1 MPKRRK
7 ILFSLIGLAGI
18 FLCVLVIL
26 LVVTPRLINLE
37 SVKKEIQ
44 DRFAADMGAQ
54 IEYRRVNL
62 GFFPRPHVAISQ
74 LQFAMPQ
81 NVNGTVARLKIYP
94 KILPLFTGQIEIDA
108 VHSRAAE
115 ITVRLPAT
123 PMDKNISAAPFSFE
137 TLAEQLSTAI
147 SAIPTFK
154 IPSMVVR
161 VSNSRIDFVKGRKR
175 ILGLHNVNARTRRK
189 GNRIEFTAKCQS
201 NLWESI
207 AIKGE
212 YEASG
217 FKLSSQI
224 TINQLRPHAVADY
237 FFPKSAVKM
246 TNARADLTL
255 DLQIDGPDHLQA
267 VASGSIPYMYWHRS
281 NKDLKITDT
290 RFQCE
295 FQLNGRAISL
305 SLTKLDLQDPRLSL
319 AGRLNLNPEP
329 PGIQIDLEGGQ
340 IKVATI
346 QKIATALTEK
356 SETLSDIFEILRAGD
371 IQRIN
376 VGARVSN
383 WAQLADEKNYVI
395 RGSLAGGKIYIPE
408 VSLHLENVR
417 GDATIENGILRGEN
431 AEAQMGNSFGKKG
444 KVVIPLT
451 EDTAP
456 FHIEGLIQADL
467 SQLPPLLANLIEDDK
482 FKKELTF
489 VKKIEGTAVG
499 MLVIGEDSR
508 DVNVRIM
515 ASDIRLNADYQR
527 IPYPIVIT
535 AGNLRLD
542 GARMALTNIDAS
554 VGKSSL
560 TRLSSKFGW
569 GKSPALE
576 LSLKS
581 AKVDLAQLHAWLMQ
595 NKALEKDLKHFR
607 AVNGAVILQNANL
620 SGPLFKPGRWRLK
633 SRGDIQNLSLSSP
646 LLPGDLRVDRG
657 QLVFEG
663 DRLKI
668 ENWSAN
674 VGKSSLAQLTADLKW
689 GEPSTLTANSGQAVL
704 VLDEVYP
711 WLQSHES
718 LKQRLKSIRLFE
730 ILDGT
735 LVFRSLAFEG
745 PLSTENSSGMNLS
758 AAIEKWHIYSPKFP
772 TDVELVGG
780 DLLWRGTRID
790 LVETSARFGT
800 STIRR
805 LSLGKQW
812 GDKSL
817 FELTADSADIQI
829 AELYPWLISFEKLNR
844 MFKGYAATRGQL
856 ALSKLDLKGPVG
868 KSGTWQF
875 QLAGDLEGLVLE
887 SESFKAP
894 IEINTAKF
902 SAADTPGETNAH
914 ARFQL
919 DSARLGWEDSQMVL
933 EGNASYSA
941 NELFLDLKLA
951 ADLLTWEQVKQIT
964 GLEKNETTQEAPKL
978 LGSFRVESDRFMYDG
993 YTFQPMHADISFNK
1007 TDTRIDIQKAD
1018 LCGIHFP
1025 GFLKISADQF
1035 EFHFNPEADNQN
1047 LEPAI
1052 ACLSAKKNLADGIF
1066 NLKGEL
1072 MSKARPA
1079 AFPKSLTGNLQFTA
1093 TKGRIYRF
1101 GMLAK
1106 IFALLNVTEIYR
1118 GEVPDLAGK
1127 GFAYNSMAINGVF
1140 KKGKLIIQDTSI
1152 DSPSMGIAIEGDID
1166 LIKKK
1171 VNLVVL
1177 VAPFKTVDRIV
1188 KHIPLIGNIMGGNLI
1203 SIPFRAIGDLS
1214 NPDVIPLSPTAVG
1227 SGLLGILERTLKL
1240 PITIIQ
1246 PVLPGSK
1253 DKKEKDKER

>member
-62 GFFPRPHVAISQ
+62 GFFPRPHVVISQ

-237 FFPKSAVKM
+237 FFPKSALKM

-451 EDTAP
+451 E
-456 FHIEGLIQADL
+456 
-467 SQLPPLLANLIEDDK
+467 N
-482 FKKELTF
+482 
-489 VKKIEGTAVG
+489 
-499 MLVIGEDSR
+499 
-508 DVNVRIM
+508 
-515 ASDIRLNADYQR
+515 
-527 IPYPIVIT
+527 
-535 AGNLRLD
+535 
-542 GARMALTNIDAS
+542 
-554 VGKSSL
+554 
-560 TRLSSKFGW
+560 
-569 GKSPALE
+569 
-576 LSLKS
+576 
-581 AKVDLAQLHAWLMQ
+581 
-595 NKALEKDLKHFR
+595 
-607 AVNGAVILQNANL
+607 
-620 SGPLFKPGRWRLK
+620 
-633 SRGDIQNLSLSSP
+633 
-646 LLPGDLRVDRG
+646 
-657 QLVFEG
+657 
-663 DRLKI
+663 
-668 ENWSAN
+668 
-674 VGKSSLAQLTADLKW
+674 
-689 GEPSTLTANSGQAVL
+689 
-704 VLDEVYP
+704 
-711 WLQSHES
+711 
-718 LKQRLKSIRLFE
+718 
-730 ILDGT
+730 
-735 LVFRSLAFEG
+735 
-745 PLSTENSSGMNLS
+745 
-758 AAIEKWHIYSPKFP
+758 
-772 TDVELVGG
+772 
-780 DLLWRGTRID
+780 
-790 LVETSARFGT
+790 
-800 STIRR
+800 
-805 LSLGKQW
+805 
-812 GDKSL
+812 
-817 FELTADSADIQI
+817 
-829 AELYPWLISFEKLNR
+829 
-844 MFKGYAATRGQL
+844 
-856 ALSKLDLKGPVG
+856 
-868 KSGTWQF
+868 
-875 QLAGDLEGLVLE
+875 
-887 SESFKAP
+887 
-894 IEINTAKF
+894 
-902 SAADTPGETNAH
+902 
-914 ARFQL
+914 
-919 DSARLGWEDSQMVL
+919 
-933 EGNASYSA
+933 
-941 NELFLDLKLA
+941 
-951 ADLLTWEQVKQIT
+951 
-964 GLEKNETTQEAPKL
+964 
-978 LGSFRVESDRFMYDG
+978 
-993 YTFQPMHADISFNK
+993 
-1007 TDTRIDIQKAD
+1007 
-1018 LCGIHFP
+1018 
-1025 GFLKISADQF
+1025 
-1035 EFHFNPEADNQN
+1035 
-1047 LEPAI
+1047 
-1052 ACLSAKKNLADGIF
+1052 
-1066 NLKGEL
+1066 
-1072 MSKARPA
+1072 
-1079 AFPKSLTGNLQFTA
+1079 
-1093 TKGRIYRF
+1093 
-1101 GMLAK
+1101 
-1106 IFALLNVTEIYR
+1106 
-1118 GEVPDLAGK
+1118 
-1127 GFAYNSMAINGVF
+1127 
-1140 KKGKLIIQDTSI
+1140 
-1152 DSPSMGIAIEGDID
+1152 
-1166 LIKKK
+1166 
-1171 VNLVVL
+1171 
-1177 VAPFKTVDRIV
+1177 
-1188 KHIPLIGNIMGGNLI
+1188 
-1203 SIPFRAIGDLS
+1203 
-1214 NPDVIPLSPTAVG
+1214 
-1227 SGLLGILERTLKL
+1227 
-1240 PITIIQ
+1240 
-1246 PVLPGSK
+1246 
-1253 DKKEKDKER
+1253 